1 MPQLEFFGCP
11 VTRQVMFGNLPLNRD
26 SLPAP
31 VSYCLLKTR
40 MSSPDATA
48 PDASPAPDALA
59 TTTPQAT
66 EIISSSGSALDS
78 FSCCTCGETYAS
90 KPSGRCLACQRGPQP
105 GSLCHA
111 CFRAHE
117 RGVLAGHAAIKAE
130 HWDARSDVL
139 VAYGAVLQSQICE
152 LHGEP
157 VTFWCP
163 DCGGG
168 ELNFAP
174 MCTSCVPDHAGHI
187 FCSTTAAA
195 REVHRTFAYL
205 MSEAPLAPA
214 AVGGQLPLPCALDG
228 LTGLVERLLAQKR
241 ALVDQA
247 AAARARAVAARD
259 MHLQRLRPGG
269 AAPVLDRDKLLC
281 ARAGIER
288 ALTTALAQVTAAE
301 TAKLAALELDASRAS
316 AARDLLGAEIATL
329 RAATEALTSTDIV
342 ALASVLTARLRAL
355 LDALRPVFASLSATD
370 TTLEILLPEDLP
382 LQHQE
387 DMARESATAAAMA
400 SIRPVAPIAAPPRFL
415 VVASAVGAGDVEL
428 GIATRG
434 GSVVAPGDPV
444 SFVLRLTAAA
454 RARAIAP
461 IPAVLAALAVRAAV
475 TIVALPPGLSIAMLQ
490 PAKGR
495 SERAQPVPVLHVL
508 AIDEEAGAIHFRCTV
523 PAAAGGGGRLALV
536 SATVSGEP
544 VSGAP
549 VELETACL
557 SAADVV
563 LSGGFGP
570 GVVASPGAT
579 VTASLCL
586 TSAACSASGFSSPA
600 ALAFLASRTRAT
612 ASIAALRSST
622 STPVRVDTAVDP
634 AGSAVRLSLVV
645 PTTFLGGAT
654 VTVSGVWV
662 DGRPLRGPP
671 FTIDVPSRDALARTV
686 ADAAADSSRAPPPV
700 LVHVLL
706 GLPSHAWAGHDRTA
720 ARFAALAALAAR
732 MRISGECVAS
742 ESGTAAVVPHRV
754 SGALQPAAT
763 TVPAQPEPLLPRVD
777 VDVKRGAVAVSFA
790 IPADV
795 TRRGGAAYVTLGLPD
810 MS

>member
-1 MPQLEFFGCP
+1 M
-11 VTRQVMFGNLPLNRD
+11 
-26 SLPAP
+26 
-31 VSYCLLKTR
+31 
-40 MSSPDATA
+40 
-48 PDASPAPDALA
+48 
-59 TTTPQAT
+59 
-66 EIISSSGSALDS
+66 
-78 FSCCTCGETYAS
+78 
-90 KPSGRCLACQRGPQP
+90 
-105 GSLCHA
+105 
-111 CFRAHE
+111 
-117 RGVLAGHAAIKAE
+117 AGHAAIKAE
-130 HWDARSDVL
+130 NWDARSDAL
-139 VAYGAVLQSQICE
+139 VAYGAVLPSQICE

-174 MCTSCVPDHAGHI
+174 MCTSCAPDHAGHV

-195 REVHRTFAYL
+195 REVHRTLAYL
-205 MSEAPLAPA
+205 ISEAPLAPA

-228 LTGLVERLLAQKR
+228 LTGIVERLLAQKR

-247 AAARARAVAARD
+247 EAARTRAVAARD

-269 AAPVLDRDKLLC
+269 AAPLQERDKLLR

-288 ALTTALAQVTAAE
+288 ALTTALAQISAAE

-316 AARDLLGAEIATL
+316 AARDLLRAETATL
-329 RAATEALTSTDIV
+329 RAASEALTSTEIV

-387 DMARESATAAAMA
+387 DMVRESTTAAAMA
-400 SIRPVAPIAAPPRFL
+400 SLRPVAPIAAPPRFL

-475 TIVALPPGLSIAMLQ
+475 TIVALPPGLSVTTLQ

-495 SERAQPVPVLHVL
+495 SEGRSQPVPVLHVL
-508 AIDEEAGAIHFRCTV
+508 AIDEVSGAVHFRCTV

-536 SATVSGEP
+536 SATISGEP

-586 TSAACSASGFSSPA
+586 TSAACGASGFSSPA

-622 STPVRVDTAVDP
+622 STPVRVDAAVDP

-654 VTVSGVWV
+654 ITVSGVWV

-686 ADAAADSSRAPPPV
+686 VDAAAEASRAPPPV
-700 LVHVLL
+700 LVHVLF

-720 ARFAALAALAAR
+720 ARFAALASLAAR
-732 MRISGECVAS
+732 MRIGGEYVA
-742 ESGTAAVVPHRV
+742 SGTAQTAAASHRI
-754 SGALQPAAT
+754 SGAPQPPAT
-763 TVPAQPEPLLPRVD
+763 EASAQPEPLLPRVD

-790 IPADV
+790 VPADV
-795 TRRGGAAYVTLGLPD
+795 TRRGGAAYLTLGLPD